1 MKVTVCFGRTRVV
14 VPCGDGNITVHTL
27 IQQAVMRYKK
37 AIAKVSAVCPGVP
50 GSCLRPGPTQHG
62 AKLHTKS
69 GVWGGWGVDAG
80 VLLGSAMFRGVP
92 ARSLCTPKR
101 LHLLFCL
108 LFFFFFCRF
117 RKKRRSAIV
126 ALVLLEAPKLP
137 HGGSREVS
145 RPCTTAAGPNLP
157 LSPSQRSSNTRFRGL
172 EASGE
177 GCQQRLAYWEVSS
190 GVSTAQL
197 SEIL

>member
-14 VPCGDGNITVHTL
+14 VPCGDGNIQVHAL

-37 AIAKVSAVCPGVP
+37 AIAKVSARHRRRVP
-50 GSCLRPGPTQHG
+50 GSCLRPGRTQYG

-80 VLLGSAMFRGVP
+80 VLLGSAMFRGAP

-101 LHLLFCL
+101 LHLLFCPL
-108 LFFFFFCRF
+108 CLPLSQG
-117 RKKRRSAIV
+117 KIKQEKRSAIV

-137 HGGSREVS
+137 HRGSREVS
-145 RPCTTAAGPNLP
+145 RHCTTAAGPPLP
-157 LSPSQRSSNTRFRGL
+157 LSPSQWSSTTVERFG
-172 EASGE
+172 G
-177 GCQQRLAYWEVSS
+177 QR
-190 GVSTAQL
+190 
-197 SEIL
+197 